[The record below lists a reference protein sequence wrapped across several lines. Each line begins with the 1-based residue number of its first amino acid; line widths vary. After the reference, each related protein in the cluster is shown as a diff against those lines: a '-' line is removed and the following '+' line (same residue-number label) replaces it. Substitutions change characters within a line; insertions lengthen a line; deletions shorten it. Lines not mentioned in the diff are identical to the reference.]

1 MINIP
6 IAIIAVAMASIGLI
20 DSPRVA
26 IAIMI
31 PIMGVNE
38 SAIIVFI
45 VPILLSPSKR
55 KNNAPANPK
64 MASIEITIHSDVSM
78 LSRALV
84 KAVTEGLL
92 NTSNTDKTI
101 PPIRNFSI
109 AIFEGST
116 LDFLMRRLLKLLS
129 NAQHSI
135 APRISIFPGSYSNI
149 DEDNLS
155 SVEARNNPAITIAMA
170 LYPQRPLGL
179 SPKNTEDKRMVNR
192 I

>member
-1 MINIP
+1 MNWRQFYKVRP
-6 IAIIAVAMASIGLI
+6 GTDNGYDLHTNDRRSLVAIIAVAMASIGLI

-84 KAVTEGLL
+84 KAVTEG
-92 NTSNTDKTI
+92 S
-101 PPIRNFSI
+101 
-109 AIFEGST
+109 A
-116 LDFLMRRLLKLLS
+116 
-129 NAQHSI
+129 
-135 APRISIFPGSYSNI
+135 
-149 DEDNLS
+149 
-155 SVEARNNPAITIAMA
+155 
-170 LYPQRPLGL
+170 
-179 SPKNTEDKRMVNR
+179 
-192 I
+192 

>member
-1 MINIP
+1 
-6 IAIIAVAMASIGLI
+6 
-20 DSPRVA
+20 
-26 IAIMI
+26 MI
-31 PIMGVNE
+31 PMIGVNE

-55 KNNAPANPK
+55 NNNAPANPE
-64 MASIEITIHSDVSM
+64 MASIETTIHSDVSM

-92 NTSNTDKTI
+92 NISNTDKTI

-135 APRISIFPGSYSNI
+135 APRISSFPGSYSNI

-155 SVEARNNPAITIAMA
+155 SGEQEIIQ
-170 LYPQRPLGL
+170 L
-179 SPKNTEDKRMVNR
+179 
-192 I
+192 

>member
-6 IAIIAVAMASIGLI
+6 IAIIAVAMASKGLI

-31 PIMGVNE
+31 PMIGVN
-38 SAIIVFI
+38 ANVIIIFI

-55 KNNAPANPK
+55 NNNAPANPK
-64 MASIEITIHSDVSM
+64 MASIEITIHSDFSM
-78 LSRALV
+78 LNRAFINV
-84 KAVTEGLL
+84 VTEGVLII
-92 NTSNTDKTI
+92 SNTDRTI
-101 PPIRNFSI
+101 PPIRNFNI
-109 AIFEGST
+109 AIFEGSR

-129 NAQHSI
+129 NAQHNI
-135 APRISIFPGSYSNI
+135 APRINIFPGSYSNI
-149 DEDNLS
+149 DEDNS
-155 SVEARNNPAITIAMA
+155 SSIEARNNPTITIAMA
-170 LYPQRPLGL
+170 PNPQRPLGL